1 MFTNLAQT
9 MYRGFLILEENW
21 ERLVKDIEE
30 GRIGPDIE
38 LDAETRSE
46 LNSYLK
52 PDKKRAQELKEEF
65 QTGFAGIAPRIWPNL
80 NIILCVTTGPEELYA
95 KKLREKYIG
104 HVPMYS
110 AIYSTAFFEFLPID
124 ECRKEQPKTR
134 LPEDLELD
142 SLYELVVTTRGGLY
156 RYRMGDVVKVVRYHN
171 KCPVFEFQYRSGR
184 LLTGHVTEKMMYNA
198 LMTSLQCFDG
208 KVQLEEY
215 TCAESVLFDALP
227 ETGTEEPK
235 GTFHVVFVELNGVL
249 EEDEKRLLQGK
260 LDEALRNL
268 NIIYDERRVL
278 GVDLSTRLYR
288 VKQGTFDKLRE
299 YLMSVNPMT
308 SPIQFKTPRVIT
320 SKEAG
325 KLLLGNL
332 HL

>member
-1 MFTNLAQT
+1 MRATVRLFTHYIRCKRVHRLCLFPSSPHLNLSLQ
-9 MYRGFLILEENW
+9 
-21 ERLVKDIEE
+21 
-30 GRIGPDIE
+30 
-38 LDAETRSE
+38 
-46 LNSYLK
+46 
-52 PDKKRAQELKEEF
+52 
-65 QTGFAGIAPRIWPNL
+65 
-80 NIILCVTTGPEELYA
+80 
-95 KKLREKYIG
+95 
-104 HVPMYS
+104 
-110 AIYSTAFFEFLPID
+110 
-124 ECRKEQPKTR
+124 TR

-142 SLYELVVTTRGGLY
+142 FLYELVVTTRGGLY

-260 LDEALRNL
+260 VV
-268 NIIYDERRVL
+268 IMIQ
-278 GVDLSTRLYR
+278 
-288 VKQGTFDKLRE
+288 VKNK
-299 YLMSVNPMT
+299 Y
-308 SPIQFKTPRVIT
+308 K
-320 SKEAG
+320 
-325 KLLLGNL
+325 
-332 HL
+332 